1 MSAPTTAEV
10 LKLIAAIRSAERD
23 VTRARSAEDA
33 AEVARQVAR
42 LKDCLRWILPLA
54 EERDAHAAEAAHRGE
69 LLAAERE
76 RYIQLQ
82 ATLDAERRA
91 SMERSVTHMDE
102 VARLQAALAEAR
114 EAAAYWMESAKD
126 WRERR

>member
-10 LKLIAAIRSAERD
+10 RARIERLQGYAQDRESAERN
-23 VTRARSAEDA
+23 TLATIA
-33 AEVARQVAR
+33 
-42 LKDCLRWILPLA
+42 LPLA
-54 EERDAHAAEAAHRGE
+54 EERDAQAAEATRRGE

-76 RYIQLQ
+76 RYAQLQ

-91 SMERSVTHMDE
+91 STERSVAYMDE
-102 VARLQAALAEAR
+102 VARLQAAAAESR
-114 EAAAYWMESAKD
+114 EAAAFWMESAKD